1 MLNKKF
7 KLNFIALTVA
17 YALTPY
23 TEAALVRDD
32 VDYQIFR
39 DFAENKGKFS
49 VGATNVEVRNKDK
62 QPLGKV
68 LPDGIPMID
77 FSAVDVNKRIG
88 TLVDPQYIVSVKH
101 AHQYMNDFYFGHY
114 NGHRDV
120 SDDENKYSVVTQN
133 NDKPEEKWDYRK
145 RLDDYNMPRLNKF
158 VTEVAPTT
166 PTLAGGGLETY
177 KDKGKYPYFVRV
189 GAGTQFVY
197 EKDTYYTTN
206 STIIDKKTE
215 SGRDIKFL
223 AEAYRYA
230 IGGTPYKEINI
241 DKVETKEGLIG
252 FGDSHQHPNAKDVL
266 SQDPLT
272 NYGVLGDSGSPLFA
286 FDKQQNKWIFIG
298 PYTYWAGYGK
308 KSWQEW
314 NIYKTT
320 FADDIKKRD
329 NADTVPFSTSEY
341 HWTTTGNS
349 SQIKNTDHTI
359 TVTLPSD
366 PDRLVNF
373 QQEEHS
379 QTGQNVTFD
388 DNTNNGKGT
397 LILNENIN
405 QGAGGLFF
413 KGNYEVKG
421 KTDDITWVGGGISVE
436 DGKTVTWKIHNPE
449 KDHLAKIGKGTLII
463 NGSGDNKGSLKVGDG
478 TVVLNQQTNGLKE
491 HAFAS
496 VGIVS
501 GRSTVVLNDDKQ
513 VDPNS
518 IYFGFRGGRLDA
530 NGNNLTFEHIRN
542 IDDGA
547 RLVNHNM
554 TNASN
559 IMITGAGLITNPS
572 KVTVYTPPITND
584 DDENPYYVPSL
595 PKGKD
600 LYFSNDCRK
609 YYLLKPG
616 KSTQAPMPCNNDTS
630 NENWEFMGYSQNEAQ
645 KKAMEYINNNR
656 MNGFSGYFGEEVGK
670 NTNGELNVTFNGKSE
685 QNRFL
690 LTGGTNL
697 NGTLT
702 VSKGNLFLSGKPTSH
717 ARDFVNQSSAMKDPH
732 FAKNNE
738 VVVEDDWINRTFK
751 ATNINVTNNAAL
763 YSGRNV
769 ESITSNITASSKAQ
783 VHIGYKAGDTV
794 CVRSDYTGY
803 VTCHNGTLSEK
814 ALNSFKPTN
823 LRGNVNLSDN
833 ANFTLGKASLFG
845 TIQSKENS
853 QVRLT
858 ENSHWHLTGDS
869 NVHQLDLKNG
879 HIHLNSADNKNN
891 VTKYNTLNISNLS
904 GNGSFYYL
912 TDISTN
918 QGDKVVIT
926 QSATGN
932 FTLQVADKTG
942 EPNHN
947 ELTLFDA
954 SNATERNGLNVS
966 LANGKVDRGAWSYTL
981 KESGGRYYLH
991 NPKVEKRNLTV
1002 DTPSI
1007 TTPNIQADAPSVPSH
1022 SEEIARV
1029 DEPVPLPAPPAP
1041 ATTNVAP
1048 QNQNGFNRTGTGYS
1062 IVADTKETVRI
1073 THKYDNGEIFEEK
1086 VELKSEFTEAI
1097 DKYKINKP
1105 DWTATEMTSSGKN
1118 AYDITYKKVEKA
1130 VTTEEAPK
1138 EPLKMDN
1145 PRTLSIEDKKPE
1157 VAVKPEETPNGA
1169 PSREHSETAP
1179 KSDTTTQADTSNS
1192 ETVPSETTEKV
1203 AENSPQ
1209 ESEKV
1214 EEKEQKATETTPQ
1227 NNEVAKEAQPSVEA
1241 NPQTNEVA
1249 QNGSK
1254 TEETQEA
1261 PKQEQTEAAKQDI
1274 EEIRPEKRPE
1284 PETVEANIDEPK
1296 KKSQNG
1302 EVAEEATPNVEAN
1315 TQTNEATQS
1324 EGKTEETQ
1332 TAETNPEPTES
1343 VAASKNQAENKV
1355 SQPTETK
1362 ETAMVEKEEKTK
1374 VEIKVEKDEIQEVEK
1389 VISEKPDTKVKANAP
1404 KKEVPIYTKVE
1415 EAQPQ
1420 TQPTT
1425 VAAADTTT
1433 PNGKPAEETKP
1444 NEETNAKPV
1453 TPVVSENQA
1462 ENTTA
1467 QPTEREEAA
1476 RVETETAKQQEQPK
1490 TVQSQVEPESES
1502 VSTDKNSEEVQAQP
1516 ETSATAVTEQP
1527 APENSS
1533 TKAEQ
1538 SVTENTTVSTEN
1550 PVVENPEKTPATTQP
1565 AVNSE
1570 VVQSETATTEAVV
1583 SQPEETSTEE
1593 TTVAST
1599 YETTV
1604 TSAEETTVSDNSESS
1619 EPKHRSRR
1627 DVSSAPHNVEPT
1639 GTAGRDRSA
1648 VVPLRNLT
1656 STNTN
1661 AVLSDAMAKA
1671 QFVALNVGKAVS
1683 QHISQLEMNNEGQ
1696 YNLWVS
1702 NTSMN
1707 ENYSSDQYR
1716 RFSSKSTQTQLGWD
1730 QTISSNVQ
1738 LGGVFTY
1745 VRNSNSFDKA
1755 SSKNTLAQANL
1766 YSKYYVDNHWYLAVD
1781 LGYGNFQSNLQTNH
1795 NAKFARHTAQ
1805 FGLTAGKTFNL
1816 GNFGITPIV
1825 GVRYSYLSNA
1835 DFALAQDRIKVNP
1848 ISVKTA
1854 FAQVDL
1860 SYTYHLG
1867 EFSITPILSAR
1878 YDANQGSGKINV
1890 NGYDFA
1896 YNVENQQ
1903 QYNAGLKLKYHNVKL
1918 SLIGGLTKAKQA
1930 EKQKTAEVK
1939 LSFSF

>member
-23 TEAALVRDD
+23 TEAALVRND

-39 DFAENKGKFS
+39 DFAENKGKFF
-49 VGATNVEVRNKDK
+49 VGATDLSVKNKK
-62 QPLGKV
+62 GEIIGNA
-68 LPDGIPMID
+68 LPNGIPMID
-77 FSAVDVNKRIG
+77 FSSVDVNKRIG

-101 AHQYMNDFYFGHY
+101 AHEHINDFYFGHY

-133 NDKPEEKWDYRK
+133 NVNPEDGWWDNRK
-145 RLDDYNMPRLNKF
+145 RIDDYNMPRLNKF
-158 VTEVAPTT
+158 VTEVAPAT
-166 PTLAGGGLETY
+166 PTLAGDGLETY
-177 KDKGKYPYFVRV
+177 TNKEKYPSFVRV
-189 GAGTQFVY
+189 GAGRQLVY
-197 EKDTYYTTN
+197 EKGSHHVEDREHGVDLKN
-206 STIIDKKTE
+206 LS
-215 SGRDIKFL
+215 
-223 AEAYRYA
+223 AAYNYA

-241 DKVETKEGLIG
+241 DPSQNKEGLIG
-252 FGDSHQHPNAKDVL
+252 FGDSREDHVINSKVLL

-286 FDKQQNKWIFIG
+286 FDKKQNKWIFIG

-320 FADDIKKRD
+320 FADGIKKRD
-329 NADTVPFSTSEY
+329 NAKPVPFSNKEY
-341 HWTTTGNS
+341 HWTNTTNHQS
-349 SQIKNTDHTI
+349 EIKNTDHTI

-388 DNTNNGKGT
+388 DSTNNGKGT

-421 KTDDITWVGGGISVE
+421 TTDNITWVGGGIDVAE
-436 DGKTVTWKIHNPE
+436 GKEVVWKVHNPE
-449 KDHLAKIGKGTLII
+449 KDHLAKIGKGKLIVE
-463 NGSGDNKGSLKVGDG
+463 GRGDNKGSLKVGDG

-559 IMITGAGLITNPS
+559 IMITGESLITDP
-572 KVTVYTPPITND
+572 KKI
-584 DDENPYYVPSL
+584 NPYYIKAPDYEDNPYYSFRRIKDGGQLYLNEENYTYYALRKGAKANSQL
-595 PKGKD
+595 PYNSNGSNETWLYMGKD
-600 LYFSNDCRK
+600 K
-609 YYLLKPG
+609 
-616 KSTQAPMPCNNDTS
+616 T
-630 NENWEFMGYSQNEAQ
+630 EAQ
-645 KKAMEYINNNR
+645 KKTMEYINNNR
-656 MNGFSGYFGEEVGK
+656 MNGFNGYFGEEATKADQNGK
-670 NTNGELNVTFNGKSE
+670 LNVTFSGKSD

-697 NGTLT
+697 NGDLN
-702 VSKGNLFLSGKPTSH
+702 VEKGTLFLSGRPTPH
-717 ARDFVNQSSAMKDPH
+717 ARDIANISSTEKDKH
-732 FAKNNE
+732 FSENNE
-738 VVVEDDWINRTFK
+738 VVVEDDWIDRTFK
-751 ATNINVTNNAAL
+751 ATTMNVTGNASL

-769 ESITSNITASSKAQ
+769 ESITSNITASNKAQ
-783 VHIGYKAGDTV
+783 VHIGYKTGDTV

-803 VTCHNGTLSEK
+803 VTCHNGTLSTK
-814 ALNSFKPTN
+814 ALNSFNATN
-823 LRGNVNLSDN
+823 VSGDVNLSDN
-833 ANFTLGKASLFG
+833 ANFTLGKANLHGS
-845 TIQSKENS
+845 IQAGGNS

-904 GNGSFYYL
+904 GNGYFYYL
-912 TDISTN
+912 TDLSKN
-918 QGDKVVIT
+918 QGDKVVVT
-926 QSATGN
+926 QSAKGN
-932 FTLQVADKTG
+932 FTLQVANKTG

-954 SNATERNGLNVS
+954 STVAERSNLEVT

-991 NPKVEKRNLTV
+991 NPEAEKRNLTV

-1007 TTPNIQADAPSVPSH
+1007 TTANNIQADAPSVPSNH
-1022 SEEIARV
+1022 EETARV
-1029 DEPVPLPAPPAP
+1029 NEAPVLPPAPPAP

-1048 QNQNGFNRTGTGYS
+1048 RTQGNFDRTNLGNSYL
-1062 IVADTKETVRI
+1062 IEGPQFVTV
-1073 THKYDNGEIFEEK
+1073 THRDPDGNMLDEK
-1086 VELKSEFTEAI
+1086 AVLKSEFEKSV
-1097 DKYKINKP
+1097 DKHKLHFDGYVADKISEEKVN
-1105 DWTATEMTSSGKN
+1105 G
-1118 AYDITYKKVEKA
+1118 YVITYKKVDEVMPA
-1130 VTTEEAPK
+1130 DEAMPTDVPSTSVTGSTMENEQ
-1138 EPLKMDN
+1138 
-1145 PRTLSIEDKKPE
+1145 PE
-1157 VAVKPEETPNGA
+1157 TRPAKIAQPAMEETNTAHTSG
-1169 PSREHSETAP
+1169 SEPQA
-1179 KSDTTTQADTSNS
+1179 DTTPADTSNS
-1192 ETVPSETTEKV
+1192 ESVPSETTETV
-1203 AENSPQ
+1203 AENNPQ
-1209 ESEKV
+1209 ESATAEKN
-1214 EEKEQKATETTPQ
+1214 EQEATETTPQ
-1227 NNEVAKEAQPSVEA
+1227 NGEVAKETQPIVED
-1241 NPQTNEVA
+1241 NTQTNEVA
-1249 QNGSK
+1249 QNGSEKEEK
-1254 TEETQEA
+1254 T
-1261 PKQEQTEAAKQDI
+1261 K
-1274 EEIRPEKRPE
+1274 
-1284 PETVEANIDEPK
+1284 
-1296 KKSQNG
+1296 
-1302 EVAEEATPNVEAN
+1302 
-1315 TQTNEATQS
+1315 
-1324 EGKTEETQ
+1324 
-1332 TAETNPEPTES
+1332 
-1343 VAASKNQAENKV
+1343 
-1355 SQPTETK
+1355 
-1362 ETAMVEKEEKTK
+1362 VEKEEKTK
-1374 VEIKVEKDEIQEVEK
+1374 VEIKVEKEEIQDVQK
-1389 VISEKPDTKVKANAP
+1389 VTSKKPDTTVKANAP

-1420 TQPTT
+1420 TQLTT
-1425 VAAADTTT
+1425 VTAADTTT
-1433 PNGKPAEETKP
+1433 PNGKPA
-1444 NEETNAKPV
+1444 EETNAKPV

-1467 QPTEREEAA
+1467 QPTEREETA

-1490 TVQSQVEPESES
+1490 TVQSQVEPESENG
-1502 VSTDKNSEEVQAQP
+1502 STVNSAEEVQAQP

-1527 APENSS
+1527 AKETS

-1570 VVQSETATTEAVV
+1570 VVQSETAATETVV
-1583 SQPEETSTEE
+1583 SQPEVTSAEETTAASTEE
-1593 TTVAST
+1593 I
-1599 YETTV
+1599 TV

-1627 DVSSAPHNVEPT
+1627 DVSSAPNSVEPT
-1639 GTAGRDRSA
+1639 GTAGRDRS
-1648 VVPLRNLT
+1648 VVEPLRNLT

-1661 AVLSDAMAKA
+1661 AVLSDAMTKA

-1730 QTISSNVQ
+1730 QTISNNVQ

-1745 VRNSNSFDKA
+1745 VRNSNNFDKA

-1805 FGLTAGKTFNL
+1805 IGLTAGKAFNL